1 MRHVTIFNVILKNF
15 SLLFPVPVCK
25 IVLRTFLAILLNY
38 MTKKKLFL
46 SLFFSSDE
54 FDYFSMKMK
63 IKIFN

>member
-38 MTKKKLFL
+38 MTKKNFSFL
-46 SLFFSSDE
+46 SSFPPTSL
-54 FDYFSMKMK
+54 
-63 IKIFN
+63 IIFP